1 MYLSLLALFVSKLV
15 VHKLLVSAN
24 AEMIN
29 KIVELAKLGLYNYG
43 GVKLCSI
50 SASFSQ
56 QSCKI

>member
-29 KIVELAKLGLYNYG
+29 KIVELAKLEDFIIM
-43 GVKLCSI
+43 VE
-50 SASFSQ
+50 
-56 QSCKI
+56 